1 MLGDE
6 VFFDQLRKELPPVF
20 TREFASEKIGRIFS
34 AKSMSNAD
42 ALGTDPTVKVKIG
55 KKIGYERDSFIR
67 CLRGKMKHDEPHVKK
82 ENTFHYMPNSTSFR
96 MF

>member
-1 MLGDE
+1 MDIQGFLEAKKGDNSCLE
-6 VFFDQLRKELPPVF
+6 MKYSLINCVRNCLQFL

-42 ALGTDPTVKVKIG
+42 ALGTGPTVKVKIG

-67 CLRGKMKHDEPHVKK
+67 MATRKNE
-82 ENTFHYMPNSTSFR
+82 T
-96 MF
+96 